1 MPEPSTKTNP
11 VSTPALV
18 DVVDESFGFNTFNE
32 PGLIRA
38 HSEAVRFYRD
48 MAKRKNPRWLSLLGP
63 SGSGKTHLAK
73 AIWKAWKTNLRDHT
87 RTRHNISARLDGKWI
102 YWPQAVDRIRGGEY
116 GLVPSLERADMVVL
130 DDIGGE
136 YDSSGFAA
144 SQLNRLANQRLGKW
158 TIWTSN
164 LSLDQVATKLDNRIA
179 DRLIRSGSSVI
190 ELNTTSYSVREHR
203 DGANR

>member
-1 MPEPSTKTNP
+1 
-11 VSTPALV
+11 LV

-38 HSEAVRFYRD
+38 HSEAVRYYKD
-48 MAKRKNPRWLSLLGP
+48 MEKRKNPRWLSLLGP

-73 AIWKAWKTNLRDHT
+73 AIWKAWMANLRDHT
-87 RTRHNISARLDGKWI
+87 RTRHGVSARLDGKWI

-116 GLVPSLERADMVVL
+116 DA
-130 DDIGGE
+130 
-136 YDSSGFAA
+136 SGFAA

-190 ELNTTSYSVREHR
+190 ELHTTSYSVREHR
-203 DGANR
+203 DGIN

>member
-1 MPEPSTKTNP
+1 MPGPSTPTKP
-11 VSTPALV
+11 AFTPALV
-18 DVVDESFGFNTFNE
+18 KAEDLDFGFKTFNE

-38 HSEAVRFYRD
+38 HTEAVRFYTD
-48 MAKRKNPRWLSLLGP
+48 MANLNQPRWLSLLGP
-63 SGSGKTHLAK
+63 CGAGKTHLAK
-73 AIWKAWKTNLRDHT
+73 AVWSAWKTNLRDHT
-87 RTRHNISARLDGKWI
+87 RTRHGISARLEGKWI

-116 GLVPSLERADMVVL
+116 SLVPALEQADMAVI

-136 YDSSGFAA
+136 YDVSGFAA

-164 LSLDQVATKLDNRIA
+164 LSLDQIATKLDNRIA

-190 ELNTTSYSVREHR
+190 EMDTTSYSIREH
-203 DGANR
+203 NNNI

>member
-1 MPEPSTKTNP
+1 MPGPSTPTRP
-11 VSTPALV
+11 AFTPALV
-18 DVVDESFGFNTFNE
+18 DVIDKSFGFNTFNE

-38 HSEAVRFYRD
+38 HAETVRFYTD
-48 MAKRKNPRWLSLLGP
+48 MANLTQPRWLTLLGP
-63 SGSGKTHLAK
+63 CGAGKTHLAN
-73 AIWKAWKTNLRDHT
+73 AVWSAWKTNLRDHT
-87 RTRHNISARLDGKWI
+87 RTRHGISARLDGKWI

-116 GLVPSLERADMVVL
+116 SLVPALEQADMAVI

-136 YDSSGFAA
+136 YDVSGFAA

-164 LSLDQVATKLDNRIA
+164 LSLDQIATKLDNRIA

-190 ELNTTSYSVREHR
+190 EMDTTSYSIREH
-203 DGANR
+203 NNNL

>member
-1 MPEPSTKTNP
+1 M
-11 VSTPALV
+11 V

-38 HSEAVRFYRD
+38 HSEAVRFYSD
-48 MAKRKNPRWLSLLGP
+48 MEALKQPRWLSFLGP
-63 SGSGKTHLAK
+63 CGAGKTHLAK
-73 AIWKAWKTNLRDHT
+73 SIWKAWQTNLRDHT
-87 RTRHNISARLDGKWI
+87 RTRHGISARLEGKWI
-102 YWPQAVDRIRGGEY
+102 YWPKAVDRIRGGEY
-116 GLVPSLERADMVVL
+116 GLVPALEQADMVVL

-136 YDSSGFAA
+136 YDASGFAA

-164 LSLDQVATKLDNRIA
+164 LSLDQIATKLDNRIA

-190 ELNTTSYSVREHR
+190 EMDTTSYSVREHKL
-203 DGANR
+203 